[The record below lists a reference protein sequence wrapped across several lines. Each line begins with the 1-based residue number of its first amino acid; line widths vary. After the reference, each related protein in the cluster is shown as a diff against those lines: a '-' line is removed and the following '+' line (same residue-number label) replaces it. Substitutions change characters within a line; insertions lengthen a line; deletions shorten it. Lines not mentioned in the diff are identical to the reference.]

1 MRPRHCDSLTVVVVG
16 SLKFR
21 HLYGLL
27 FTCISVHPSIWLL
40 FSSSFF
46 QILPTTQLIREI
58 TEAKTQKWTLPPK
71 DMSLKIERVSRAK
84 FETNFCSKKPP
95 SSQNPRCRCCC
106 CESKDNHLT
115 PIHLHHH
122 RRSSYPSPLHST
134 QLIHYPT
141 VLNAALLVK
150 CDKVA
155 PSLGTLQGILDFVT
169 TLGQRPNSHKI

>member
-84 FETNFCSKKPP
+84 FETNFCSK
-95 SSQNPRCRCCC
+95 
-106 CESKDNHLT
+106 NHQVPKIPVVVVVVVRART
-115 PIHLHHH
+115 IILHQSTFIIIVDRHTL
-122 RRSSYPSPLHST
+122 LHS
-134 QLIHYPT
+134 IP
-141 VLNAALLVK
+141 
-150 CDKVA
+150 
-155 PSLGTLQGILDFVT
+155 
-169 TLGQRPNSHKI
+169 PN